1 MSQECLICFDP
12 IIGVLWEPPNKCKCK
27 PKMHKEC
34 WNQWSKIEGPRHQ
47 PRCIICREDPL
58 LALAV
63 YRPEPGP
70 RFREG
75 QGPREQQ
82 MYGFMPR
89 MQYGVHREIEDIER
103 PRDHHRP
110 CLRTFC
116 LFIFTVMIY
125 SIIKTMLRHLGAHHL
140 VNLPDPTP
148 FRFRDE
154 L

>member
-1 MSQECLICFDP
+1 MPQECLICFDP
-12 IIGVLWEPPNKCKCK
+12 ILEAPWKSPNKCKCK
-27 PKMHKEC
+27 PIIHKEC
-34 WNQWSKIEGPRHQ
+34 WDQWCIMDGPR

-58 LALAV
+58 LPLV
-63 YRPEPGP
+63 PYRPGPGP
-70 RFREG
+70 RL
-75 QGPREQQ
+75 REQQ
-82 MYGFMPR
+82 MYGFLPR

-103 PRDHHRP
+103 PQREHRS

-125 SIIKTMLRHLGAHHL
+125 SIIKSMLRHLGAHHL
-140 VNLPDPTP
+140 VHLPDPTP